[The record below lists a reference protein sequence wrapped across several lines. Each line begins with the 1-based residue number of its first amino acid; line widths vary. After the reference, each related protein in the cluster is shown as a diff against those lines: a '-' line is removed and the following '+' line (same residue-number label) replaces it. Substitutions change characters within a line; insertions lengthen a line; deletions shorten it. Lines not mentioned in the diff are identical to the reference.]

1 MERLKKGLFLDRDGV
16 VNREIGRHVYS
27 LDEFELLPDISD
39 FLRKATELGFCIVI
53 VSNQSGIAQGLYDH
67 RTVEGLHRHLRSKL
81 EAAGVRIADIFYA
94 PHHPDHGN
102 SLIRKP
108 RPLMLEKG
116 MAKHGIDPDRSLF
129 FGDKD
134 SDLEA
139 GRRAGIRT
147 IRIEPNSSL
156 MPYMKDLKRIE

>member
-16 VNREIGRHVYS
+16 VNREIGRHVCREG
-27 LDEFELLPDISD
+27 EFELLPDVQD
-39 FLRKATELGFCIVI
+39 FLRKAMELDFCIVI
-53 VSNQSGIAQGLYDH
+53 VSNQSGIAKGLYDH
-67 RTVEGLHRHLRSKL
+67 RTVETLHRQLRSEL

-102 SLIRKP
+102 SLLRKP
-108 RPLMLEKG
+108 RSLMLEKG

-139 GRRAGIRT
+139 GKRAGIRT
-147 IRIEPNSSL
+147 KRVEPNSSL
-156 MPYMKDLKRIE
+156 MPYLEDLKSIE